1 MSALRQ
7 AFALALMLCGANAVL
22 AQDATAPAPAAPTAT
37 PDALRLSPRSA
48 MRGFLAAGRE
58 ERWDVAST
66 YLNLANLPARRRAT
80 QGADLA
86 RKLKTVLDRKL
97 LVDLESLSGAPEG
110 NVNDG
115 QPEGRDL
122 IGVIETSEGSV
133 KLYVE
138 RSRGEDDVLEW
149 RVSRP
154 TVDKIERLF
163 DEFGHQPPFADR
175 LPAVFFTVRVLDT
188 ALWQWLGLVLVALGS
203 TLAAWIACALA
214 LPVARAVVNR
224 IPGEVDDAIVEL
236 TVGPLRLALG
246 AVAARTALPKL
257 WLPVGVHRF
266 AAGVVTA
273 LLVIAATWF
282 VVRMVTVVS
291 RLIQLRMAARG
302 NAVGISAIPLVR
314 RVVNAFVILL
324 ALVLAVSNL
333 GINMTGVIA
342 GLGVGGL
349 AVALAAQKSLENL
362 FGGITLIMDQPVHVG
377 DFCRFGDKVGTVEDI
392 GLRSTRIRTLDR
404 TMVTIPNAE
413 FSSMQIEN
421 YARRDR
427 IGFSLTL
434 GLRYETTPDQLRYFL
449 IEMKRMLLAHPKID
463 PDPARVRFSN
473 FGVNSL
479 DVTLFAYVRTI
490 DHMEFLAVRED
501 VMLRIM
507 EVVAACGTGFAF
519 PSQTVYANT
528 DGYDAEKA
536 RAAEEAVRRWRE
548 AGTLFLPHLPEAE
561 VAKVS
566 DTLDYPPK
574 GSAAAAAARRRGD

>member
-1 MSALRQ
+1 MHALRP
-7 AFALALMLCGANAVL
+7 ALALSLLLCGATVL
-22 AQDATAPAPAAPTAT
+22 AQDAAAPAPAAPSGTAT
-37 PDALRLSPRSA
+37 TDASQLSPRSA
-48 MRGFLAAGRE
+48 MRGFLAASRE
-58 ERWDVAST
+58 ERWDAAAS
-66 YLNLANLPARRRAT
+66 YLNLANLPPRRRAT
-80 QGADLA
+80 QGPDLA

-97 LVDLESLSGAPEG
+97 LVDLESLSAAPEG
-110 NVNDG
+110 NLNDG

-122 IGVIETSEGSV
+122 VGVIETSEGPV

-138 RSRGEDDVLEW
+138 RSRGEDDELEW
-149 RVSRP
+149 RISRP
-154 TVDKIERLF
+154 TVDKVERLY

-175 LPAVFFTVRVLDT
+175 LPPFFFTWRVLDT
-188 ALWQWLGLVLVALGS
+188 ALWQWLGLVLVAAGS
-203 TLAAWIACALA
+203 VFGAWILCALI
-214 LPVARAVVNR
+214 LPVARAIVRR

-236 TVGPLRLALG
+236 SAGPLRLTIA
-246 AVAARTALPKL
+246 AVAARAALPRL
-257 WLPVGVHRF
+257 WLPVGVQRF
-266 AAGVVTA
+266 VAGVVTA
-273 LLVIAATWF
+273 LLVVAATWF
-282 VVRMVTVVS
+282 VVRMVAVVS
-291 RLIQLRMAARG
+291 RLIQLRMAERG

-314 RVVNAFVILL
+314 RVVNAFVVLL

-333 GINMTGVIA
+333 GINMTGIIA

-427 IGFSLTL
+427 IGFSLMI
-434 GLRYETTPDQLRYFL
+434 GVRYETTPDQLRYLL
-449 IEMKRMLLAHPKID
+449 IELKRMLLAHPKID
-463 PDPARVRFSN
+463 PDPARVRLTG

-479 DVTLFAYVRTI
+479 DLTIFAYVRTT
-490 DHMEFLAVRED
+490 DHTDFLAVRED
-501 VMLRIM
+501 VLLRIM
-507 EVVAACGTGFAF
+507 EVVEAAGTGFAF
-519 PSQTVYANT
+519 PSQTVYEST
-528 DGYDAEKA
+528 DGFDREKA

-548 AGTLFLPHLPEAE
+548 AGTLALPDLPPAE

-574 GSAAAAAARRRGD
+574 GSATERGRG